1 MIYTK
6 RPELQLRA
14 FVYLLCNKNPGPLL
28 VVFILYAIFS
38 LIGELVY

>member
-1 MIYTK
+1 MLTVIAVLIVWAII
-6 RPELQLRA
+6 EA
-14 FVYLLCNKNPGPLL
+14 MCGKNPGPLL

>member
-1 MIYTK
+1 MLTLIAT
-6 RPELQLRA
+6 LIVWAIIQA
-14 FVYLLCNKNPGPLL
+14 LCNKNSGPLL

>member
-1 MIYTK
+1 MLTLIAT
-6 RPELQLRA
+6 LIVWAIIQA
-14 FVYLLCNKNPGPLL
+14 LCNKNPAPLL